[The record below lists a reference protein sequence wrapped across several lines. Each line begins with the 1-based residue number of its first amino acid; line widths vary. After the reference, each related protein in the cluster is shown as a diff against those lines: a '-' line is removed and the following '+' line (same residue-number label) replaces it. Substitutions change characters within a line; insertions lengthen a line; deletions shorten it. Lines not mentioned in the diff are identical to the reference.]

1 MKFNIE
7 KGNFT
12 MTFNDI
18 FTAKLDGEKLRPEAW
33 GLYIF
38 MLSLPED
45 WDFTIRGLVT
55 VVNAGKNKIQR
66 LLKDLELAGFIER
79 KQGYRNGKFGK
90 IEYTILRQPKKV
102 NNNNKTNNKNAE
114 KTIDKTVKN
123 KQIKTTENEKN
134 SKSPC
139 PHLPCPQN
147 RDTKQSTKEQ
157 NINTDKL
164 KIKGNSFPNSFHFL
178 VKELIVK
185 KIISSLDIKLKDYN
199 SFFYRV
205 DKEYDFET
213 VLEATRYVSD
223 YYLKNKPKLYNK
235 FEWLTES
242 IENNIIKLSKNN
254 SFEINK
260 KINNLLKFKN

>member
-12 MTFNDI
+12 TTFNDI
-18 FTAKLDGEKLRPEAW
+18 FNAEINGEKLSPETW
-33 GLYIF
+33 GLYIY

-45 WDFTIRGLVT
+45 WDFSVRGLSKII
-55 VVNAGKNKIQR
+55 NAGVNKIQR
-66 LLKDLELAGFIER
+66 ILKELELTGFISRYQPFE
-79 KQGYRNGKFGK
+79 NGKFGK
-90 IEYTILRQPKKV
+90 IQYTILRQPKKV
-102 NNNNKTNNKNAE
+102 NKNEISNNKNNKKNIKVITKSKPKKELKKE
-114 KTIDKTVKN
+114 KNLNSPCTRN
-123 KQIKTTENEKN
+123 PYTEN
-134 SKSPC
+134 S
-139 PHLPCPQN
+139 
-147 RDTKQSTKEQ
+147 DTKQSTKEQ
-157 NINTDKL
+157 SIKTDKF